1 MTTINT
7 SDDLLRLLREDPVF
21 YAEARRL
28 ILSDELLALPERF
41 AALDNRV
48 DSFIEEQRATNQ
60 RVDNFIDEQRATNQ
74 RVDDFI
80 EEQRATNQRVDDFI
94 EEQQAF
100 NEQQR
105 AFNDEQRATNEEQR
119 GFNERVDNFIEE
131 QRVFNEEQRVTNRRL
146 EAAIGDLRGDVAYRI
161 ARERADDIAEELG
174 FIVIDIIAGL
184 PLREL
189 FRSNP
194 PPDFTFGDRRSFY
207 NADMIIQVRDAQG
220 NPAYLAVETSY
231 TADERD
237 TRRALRNAEFLRHIT
252 GLPAYAAIASRQN
265 DQTIQE
271 LLDGDSILWYR
282 LPEEAFRPE

>member
-7 SDDLLRLLREDPVF
+7 SDDLLQLLREDSTF

-41 AALDNRV
+41 AALAN
-48 DSFIEEQRATNQ
+48 
-60 RVDNFIDEQRATNQ
+60 

-80 EEQRATNQRVDDFI
+80 EEQRTF
-94 EEQQAF
+94 
-100 NEQQR
+100 
-105 AFNDEQRATNEEQR
+105 NEEQR
-119 GFNERVDNFIEE
+119 AFNERVDNFMEE
-131 QRVFNEEQRVTNRRL
+131 QRATNRRL
-146 EAAIGDLRGDVAYRI
+146 ENAIGDLRGETAYR
-161 ARERADDIAEELG
+161 ASRDRADEIAEELG

-194 PPDFTFGDRRSFY
+194 PPDFTSGDRRSFY
-207 NADMIIQVRDAQG
+207 YADMIMRVQDSQG

-237 TRRALRNAEFLRHIT
+237 TRRALRNAQFLRHIT
-252 GLPAYAAIASRQN
+252 GLPAHAAIASRQN
-265 DQTIQE
+265 DRAIQE
-271 LLDGDSILWYR
+271 LLDGGSILWYQ
-282 LPEEAFRPE
+282 LPDEAFKPE

>member
-28 ILSDELLALPERF
+28 VLSDELLALPKRF

-60 RVDNFIDEQRATNQ
+60 RVDNFI
-74 RVDDFI
+74 
-80 EEQRATNQRVDDFI
+80 
-94 EEQQAF
+94 EEQQ
-100 NEQQR
+100 
-105 AFNDEQRATNEEQR
+105 ATNEEQR

-265 DQTIQE
+265 DQSIQE

>member
-7 SDDLLRLLREDPVF
+7 SDDLLRLLREDPAF

-41 AALDNRV
+41 ATLDNRV

-60 RVDNFIDEQRATNQ
+60 RVDNFIEEQRATNQ
-74 RVDDFI
+74 RVDNFI
-80 EEQRATNQRVDDFI
+80 DEQRATNQRVDDFI

-174 FIVIDIIAGL
+174 FIVMDIIAGL

-265 DQTIQE
+265 DQAIQE
-271 LLDGDSILWYR
+271 LLDGETVLWYR
-282 LPEEAFRPE
+282 LPEEAFRPQ

>member
-7 SDDLLRLLREDPVF
+7 SDDLLRLLRGKTPVF

-28 ILSDELLALPERF
+28 VLSDELLALPERF

-48 DSFIEEQRATNQ
+48 DSFIDEQRATHQRVDNFIEEQRATNQ
-60 RVDNFIDEQRATNQ
+60 RADNFID
-74 RVDDFI
+74 
-80 EEQRATNQRVDDFI
+80 EQRATNQRVDDFI

-265 DQTIQE
+265 DQT
-271 LLDGDSILWYR
+271 DTRTAGR
-282 LPEEAFRPE
+282 R

>member
-1 MTTINT
+1 M
-7 SDDLLRLLREDPVF
+7 
-21 YAEARRL
+21 
-28 ILSDELLALPERF
+28 
-41 AALDNRV
+41 
-48 DSFIEEQRATNQ
+48 
-60 RVDNFIDEQRATNQ
+60 DNFIE
-74 RVDDFI
+74 
-80 EEQRATNQRVDDFI
+80 
-94 EEQQAF
+94 
-100 NEQQR
+100 
-105 AFNDEQRATNEEQR
+105 EQRATNEEQR

-207 NADMIIQVRDAQG
+207 NADLIMWVRDSQG
-220 NPAYLAVETSY
+220 NPAYLAVEASY
-231 TADERD
+231 TADQRD
-237 TRRALRNAEFLRHIT
+237 TRRALRNAGFLRHIT

-271 LLDGDSILWYR
+271 LLDGDSILWYQ
-282 LPEEAFRPE
+282 LPEDAFRPE